1 MILTFLKHNWGWMIL
16 IIILM
21 STCNRYRLESN
32 TAHLN
37 ADKFKLGFSATG
49 RKYGVSDNAIRKWIK
64 NYNKE

>member
-21 STCNRYRLESN
+21 STCNRYRFESN

-37 ADKFKLGFSATG
+37 ADKLLDTV
-49 RKYGVSDNAIRKWIK
+49 RYDIL
-64 NYNKE
+64 